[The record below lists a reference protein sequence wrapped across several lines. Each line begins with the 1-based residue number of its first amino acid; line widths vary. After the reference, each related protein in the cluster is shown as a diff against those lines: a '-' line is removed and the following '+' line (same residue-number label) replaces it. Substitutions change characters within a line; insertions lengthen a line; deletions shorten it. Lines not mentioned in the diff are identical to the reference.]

1 MGKRQT
7 RRTISLKGLTYQRL
21 KDYCDA
27 EGHSVSGYLEDMIK
41 ERLDALRV
49 PVPEKLRPRGPTTK
63 RAVDL
68 DAASGIFTF

>member
-27 EGHSVSGYLEDMIK
+27 EGHSVSGYLEDIIK
-41 ERLDALRV
+41 VRLDALRV
-49 PVPEKLRPRGPTTK
+49 PVPETLRPRGPTAK
-63 RAVDL
+63 RAVKL

>member
-49 PVPEKLRPRGPTTK
+49 PVPETLRPRGPTPK

>member
-7 RRTISLKGLTYQRL
+7 RRAVSLKGITYQRL
-21 KDYCDA
+21 KDYCYA

-49 PVPEKLRPRGPTTK
+49 PVPETLRPRGPTTK